1 MKQIVILYALCDL
14 MHTEIA
20 PNVQNYVGNLIV
32 FLIIYQKAR
41 FKYNFQKVLKLIN
54 AYCSTSFTLMST
66 NLDKALSVP
75 WSSSTA
81 SIISLGTDADDPN
94 QFSSLFDLVNGLYL
108 IDSRFME
115 VI

>member
-1 MKQIVILYALCDL
+1 MTIKIKQI
-14 MHTEIA
+14 
-20 PNVQNYVGNLIV
+20 
-32 FLIIYQKAR
+32 
-41 FKYNFQKVLKLIN
+41 LKLIN

-81 SIISLGTDADDPN
+81 SIISLGSGATDDPN

>member
-1 MKQIVILYALCDL
+1 
-14 MHTEIA
+14 
-20 PNVQNYVGNLIV
+20 
-32 FLIIYQKAR
+32 
-41 FKYNFQKVLKLIN
+41 
-54 AYCSTSFTLMST
+54 MST

-81 SIISLGTDADDPN
+81 SIISLGTDAEDPN

-115 VI
+115 VKIEIVSKLLSVVFN